1 MSCCHNNHSGLLE
14 TIVSLPTTGW
24 YYGDITVPE
33 AEGMLLNEPN
43 GAFLVRDSSDSTSNS
58 DLFTITFKIQNRFG
72 SVRVDYAKGYFSL
85 SLQDPGL
92 PLFHT
97 LMDLISY
104 CQHRS
109 TAQKLPVCILTGHKQ
124 GQDVHLY
131 LTRPITRHRQMHS
144 LMYLSRKAIHTFVT
158 RDKLDQLGL
167 PARLIEYYVSQNP
180 YFDEQ
185 LFPIGGKGEE
195 GRGKGGSNADTRSA
209 GSRNSLQLDTS
220 NLGELG
226 QPLH

>member
-1 MSCCHNNHSGLLE
+1 MTCCHHHKSGLLD
-14 TIVSLPTTGW
+14 TILTLPSAGW

-33 AEGMLLNEPN
+33 AESLLQNEPN
-43 GAFLVRDSSDSTSNS
+43 GAFIVRDSSDSKNAT

-109 TAQKLPVCILTGHKQ
+109 TVQKLPVCILTGHRQ
-124 GQDVHLY
+124 NHDVHLY
-131 LTRPITRHRQMHS
+131 LTKPVSRHRQMHS
-144 LMYLSRKAIHTFVT
+144 LMFLCRQTIHGFVT
-158 RDKLDQLGL
+158 RDKLCRLGL
-167 PARLIEYYVSQNP
+167 PARLVEFYISQNP

-185 LFPIGGKGEE
+185 LFPGEE
-195 GRGKGGSNADTRSA
+195 TEEEGGRGTDVESQSTR
-209 GSRNSLQLDTS
+209 SRNSFQLDTG
-220 NLGELG
+220 NEDGPG